1 MTIIGAGGMIARLA
15 RSRFAMN
22 GKLGRRKMKTSD
34 DSWMAR
40 YNTRISA
47 AWRAGDDED
56 AEWLEKHRQNLLR
69 PTHTLHVE
77 RLDQSAAIPT
87 RGSEKSAGL
96 DLYALEEDSVPA
108 RGQKGVRTGIALDIP
123 DGHVGMIWPRS
134 GLAAN
139 YMIDV
144 MAGVVDS
151 DYTGEIIVILRNH
164 SDLPFKVY
172 EGERVAQIVIQSYNK
187 LEPVEVSD
195 IKRASE
201 RGDSGFG
208 STGRF

>member
-1 MTIIGAGGMIARLA
+1 MIIIGAGGTIHRPA
-15 RSRFAMN
+15 RSQFATN
-22 GKLGRRKMKTSD
+22 GNLRSRKMTMND
-34 DSWMAR
+34 NSWMAL
-40 YNTRISA
+40 YNTRMSA

-56 AEWLEKHRQNLLR
+56 AELLEKHRQNLLR
-69 PTHTLHVE
+69 PTHRLCVE
-77 RLDQSAAIPT
+77 RLDPNATIPT

-108 RGQKGVRTGIALDIP
+108 RGQRGIRTGVALDIP

-164 SDLPFKVY
+164 SDSSFKVHQ
-172 EGERVAQIVIQSYNK
+172 GERVAQIVIQSYNK
-187 LEPVEVSD
+187 LEPVEVFD
-195 IKRASE
+195 IKRPSG

>member
-1 MTIIGAGGMIARLA
+1 
-15 RSRFAMN
+15 
-22 GKLGRRKMKTSD
+22 
-34 DSWMAR
+34 
-40 YNTRISA
+40 
-47 AWRAGDDED
+47 
-56 AEWLEKHRQNLLR
+56 
-69 PTHTLHVE
+69 
-77 RLDQSAAIPT
+77 
-87 RGSEKSAGL
+87 
-96 DLYALEEDSVPA
+96 
-108 RGQKGVRTGIALDIP
+108 
-123 DGHVGMIWPRS
+123 VGMIWPRS